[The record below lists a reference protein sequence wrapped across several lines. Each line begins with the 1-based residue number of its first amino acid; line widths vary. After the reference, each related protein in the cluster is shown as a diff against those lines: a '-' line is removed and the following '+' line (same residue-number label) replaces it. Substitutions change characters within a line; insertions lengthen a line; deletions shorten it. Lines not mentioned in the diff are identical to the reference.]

1 MTAET
6 GAALGRWLQDS
17 LGLRGEPEIQPVAG
31 GQSNPTWFVTVD
43 GRRLVLRK
51 QPPGPLLKGA
61 HAIDR
66 EYRIQQALAGTAVPV
81 PRMVAWC
88 DDASVVGTP
97 FYLMERLDG
106 RVWHESAM
114 PGAQPEERR
123 AMYLDVARTLAA
135 LHSIDPAA
143 LGLEDYGRPGNYFA
157 RQVARWGGQWQQ
169 AQSRGIEELDRL
181 HDWLSANLPADDGVV
196 SIAHGDFRI
205 GNMMFAPDRPEVAA
219 VLDWELST
227 LGHPM
232 ADLGF
237 FCMFWRARQ
246 DEYGGLADLDWR
258 GLGIPSRVEFVD
270 AYMAETRHPVELR
283 PFHEAFALF
292 RFAVIFVGIADRA
305 LQGNAAGDAAGDA
318 MRLAR
323 AYARH
328 GLAATGHERGGP

>member
-1 MTAET
+1 MTAEA
-6 GAALGRWLQDS
+6 AALGGWLRDN
-17 LGLRGEPEIQPVAG
+17 LGLDGAPEIRPIAG
-31 GQSNPTWFVTVD
+31 GQSNPTWFVTAG

-66 EYRIQQALAGTAVPV
+66 EYRIQRALAGTDVPV
-81 PRMVAWC
+81 PEMVAWC
-88 DDASVVGTP
+88 DDASVLGTP

-114 PGAQPEERR
+114 PGAEPAERR
-123 AMYLDVARTLAA
+123 DMYLAVARTLAA

-143 LGLEDYGRPGNYFA
+143 TGLGDYGRPGNYFA
-157 RQVARWGGQWQQ
+157 RQVARWGKQWQQ
-169 AQSRGIEELDRL
+169 AQSRGVPELDQL
-181 HDWLSANLPADDGVV
+181 HDWLAARIPEDDGIV

-205 GNMMFAPDRPEVAA
+205 GNIMFARDRPRVAA

-258 GLGIPSRVEFVD
+258 ALGIPSRKEFVQEYI
-270 AYMAETRHPVELR
+270 AASRHAVALT

-323 AYARH
+323 AYAGH
-328 GLAATGHERGGP
+328 GLAAAAEAG